1 MYKVYYYIGNG
12 SMVLCRT
19 FPSFEEATNFA
30 IKQPK
35 DSVIEIKKYD
45 DKTNNIQNQ
54 PYNIGSD

>member
-1 MYKVYYYIGNG
+1 MGNG
-12 SMVLCRT
+12 SMVSYRT